1 MLTRKMKDSGIEWI
15 GEVPEEWETR
25 RLKVAIKRVRELIEK
40 YDGENILSLTMN
52 GVIVRDLI
60 NPVGK
65 MPTTFDGYQKIKK
78 GNIITCL
85 FDIDVT
91 PRCVGIANHEGLT
104 SPAYTQYK
112 INEEFDTK
120 FVFYY
125 LLMLDNDK
133 VIVPITKSLRNT
145 MKNEDFLN
153 LGFSFPNLKN
163 QIKIS
168 EFIDE
173 NIKRINNLKK
183 ETIQSITELKKYK
196 QSLIT
201 EAVTKGLDPN
211 VEMKD
216 SGIEW
221 IGKIPKHW
229 EVKQLKYLTQ
239 ERKEQL
245 SRNTDKDFIFNYVD
259 IGSVTFENGI
269 ENFEKLRF
277 QNSPSRARKIVY
289 KNDIIVSTVRTYLRS
304 IARIKNDNEYIVS
317 TGFCVL
323 IPNQNNN
330 PTFIEFLTKADFFT
344 NQVEMNSKGIAYPSI
359 TPDKLLSLNVIEPP
373 LCEQNKIVSY
383 LDEQICRL
391 DKIIED
397 KTKVIEELEGYKK
410 SLIYEYVTG
419 KKEV

>member
-183 ETIQSITELKKYK
+183 EIIQSITELKKYK

-221 IGKIPKHW
+221 IEKIPKQW
-229 EVKQLKYLTQ
+229 KPWRIKYVLFEKNDKSITGA
-239 ERKEQL
+239 EEPL
-245 SRNTDKDFIFNYVD
+245 SMSQVHGIIPSRDMENIPNAASSYTGYRIVDKDDLVFN
-259 IGSVTFENGI
+259 
-269 ENFEKLRF
+269 KLKAHLGVF
-277 QNSPSRARKIVY
+277 DVSNYYGLVSPDYAVY
-289 KNDIIVSTVRTYLRS
+289 KAKENYLVHYLNYLFKTS
-304 IARIKNDNEYIVS
+304 IMISEFIKNSRGVGAGLTRLYTNEFFNIKVP
-317 TGFCVL
+317 L
-323 IPNQNNN
+323 PN
-330 PTFIEFLTKADFFT
+330 IE
-344 NQVEMNSKGIAYPSI
+344 
-359 TPDKLLSLNVIEPP
+359 
-373 LCEQNKIVSY
+373 EQQRIVSY
-383 LDEQICRL
+383 LDEKSASI
-391 DKIIED
+391 DKLIAD
-397 KTKVIEELEGYKK
+397 KTKVIEELESYKK